1 MGENYYVGLD
11 GGSGSLGWAVT
22 NEKYEIQR
30 SHGKALWGVRL
41 FDAAETADER
51 RGFRTNRRRLDRR
64 NWRLELLQE
73 IFAEEINQV
82 DDGFFLRM
90 KESRYLPEDKR
101 DKAGNCPELPYAL
114 FVDRDYTDKNYHK
127 QFPTIYHLRKWLMET
142 SDTPDIR
149 LVYLAMHHLVKHR
162 GHFLFSGNIDEIRE
176 FHTAFDAFLNLVRGE
191 ELGFERTFDEAC
203 YQEVERIL
211 KDEHLTRSMKKSH
224 LVKCLDA
231 RTAAEKEL
239 IGAISGCTVKLS
251 SILEDGELDTCAR
264 PKFSFSDISYDE
276 YAGEL
281 QDILGEQYAI
291 IESAKAVY
299 DWAVLAD
306 VLGSYRSVSEAKTVL
321 YEKHKTDLQYLKKLV
336 KQHLPAET
344 YKEIFVLSSEKV
356 SNYAVYIGMTKKNG
370 KKVPIQGK
378 QCSQGDLYAYLKKN
392 VIDRIEDKNATKY
405 LQDEIEHG
413 TFLPKLVS
421 KENSVIPYQI
431 HLYELNRILE
441 NLQDRIPL
449 LKREGDR
456 IRQIFTFRIPYYVGP
471 LNGVYRD
478 GKETNWVCRKQEG
491 KIYPWNF
498 SEMIDTEVSAERF
511 IRRMTNKCTYL
522 PAEDVLP
529 KNSLLYGKFMV
540 LDELNNLRLNG
551 EPISAALKQAIYQD
565 VFKRYRKVTQKKL
578 LTYLI
583 REGIAGKETEITGV
597 DGDFKSSLTAYHDF
611 KEKLSGIELSQSE
624 KETIILNITLF
635 GEDKKLLQKRL
646 EKLFPN
652 MTEKQR
658 IAVSNLSYKG
668 WGRLSGRFLEGITAP
683 DPETGEVWTIIR
695 AMWETNDNLMQVL
708 SSKYQFAEAIEREN
722 DTDEKK
728 EISYQLIEN
737 LMVSPAVRRQIWQM
751 LLVLKELCKV
761 QGMPPKRIFIEMA
774 REKADSGRT
783 RSRKKMLIDLY
794 KITK

>member
-1 MGENYYVGLD
+1 MA
-11 GGSGSLGWAVT
+11 SL
-22 NEKYEIQR
+22 
-30 SHGKALWGVRL
+30 
-41 FDAAETADER
+41 
-51 RGFRTNRRRLDRR
+51 
-64 NWRLELLQE
+64 
-73 IFAEEINQV
+73 
-82 DDGFFLRM
+82 
-90 KESRYLPEDKR
+90 
-101 DKAGNCPELPYAL
+101 
-114 FVDRDYTDKNYHK
+114 
-127 QFPTIYHLRKWLMET
+127 
-142 SDTPDIR
+142 
-149 LVYLAMHHLVKHR
+149 
-162 GHFLFSGNIDEIRE
+162 
-176 FHTAFDAFLNLVRGE
+176 
-191 ELGFERTFDEAC
+191 
-203 YQEVERIL
+203 
-211 KDEHLTRSMKKSH
+211 
-224 LVKCLDA
+224 
-231 RTAAEKEL
+231 
-239 IGAISGCTVKLS
+239 AISGCTVKLS
-251 SILEDGELDTCAR
+251 SIFADGELDACAR

-281 QDILGEQYAI
+281 QDILGEQYVI

-299 DWAVLAD
+299 DWAILAD
-306 VLGSYRSVSEAKTVL
+306 VLGSYRSISEAKTAL
-321 YEKHKTDLQYLKKLV
+321 YEKHKKDLRYLKKLV
-336 KQHLPAET
+336 KKHLSAEA
-344 YKEIFVLSSEKV
+344 YKEIFVRSSEKV
-356 SNYAVYIGMTKKNG
+356 SNYPAYIGMTKKNG

-392 VIDRIEDKNATKY
+392 VIDRIKDENATQY
-405 LQDEIEHG
+405 LRDEMEHG

-449 LKREGDR
+449 LKQEGEH

-471 LNGVYRD
+471 LNGVRKA
-478 GKETNWVCRKQEG
+478 GKETNWVCRRQEG

-498 SEMIDTEVSAERF
+498 SEIIDTEASAERF

-551 EPISAALKQAIYQD
+551 EPISVELKQAIYQD

-578 LTYLI
+578 LAYLI
-583 REGIAGKETEITGV
+583 REGIAGRETDITGI

-611 KEKLSGIELSQSE
+611 KEKLSGIELSPSE

-646 EKLFPN
+646 EKLFQD

-668 WGRLSGRFLEGITAP
+668 WGRLSGKFLEGITAP

-695 AMWETNDNLMQVL
+695 TMWETNDNLMQVL

-728 EISYQLIEN
+728 EISYWLIEN
-737 LMVSPAVRRQIWQM
+737 LMVSPAVRTSDLADASCSEGIMQGSGSAAKTDFYRDGKRKSRFRKNTFQ
-751 LLVLKELCKV
+751 KENAD
-761 QGMPPKRIFIEMA
+761 RFI
-774 REKADSGRT
+774 
-783 RSRKKMLIDLY
+783 
-794 KITK
+794 

>member
-101 DKAGNCPELPYAL
+101 DKVGNCPELPYAL

-142 SDTPDIR
+142 SETPDIR

-405 LQDEIEHG
+405 LQDEI
-413 TFLPKLVS
+413 
-421 KENSVIPYQI
+421 
-431 HLYELNRILE
+431 
-441 NLQDRIPL
+441 
-449 LKREGDR
+449 
-456 IRQIFTFRIPYYVGP
+456 
-471 LNGVYRD
+471 
-478 GKETNWVCRKQEG
+478 
-491 KIYPWNF
+491 
-498 SEMIDTEVSAERF
+498 
-511 IRRMTNKCTYL
+511 
-522 PAEDVLP
+522 
-529 KNSLLYGKFMV
+529 
-540 LDELNNLRLNG
+540 
-551 EPISAALKQAIYQD
+551 
-565 VFKRYRKVTQKKL
+565 
-578 LTYLI
+578 
-583 REGIAGKETEITGV
+583 
-597 DGDFKSSLTAYHDF
+597 
-611 KEKLSGIELSQSE
+611 
-624 KETIILNITLF
+624 
-635 GEDKKLLQKRL
+635 
-646 EKLFPN
+646 
-652 MTEKQR
+652 
-658 IAVSNLSYKG
+658 
-668 WGRLSGRFLEGITAP
+668 
-683 DPETGEVWTIIR
+683 
-695 AMWETNDNLMQVL
+695 
-708 SSKYQFAEAIEREN
+708 
-722 DTDEKK
+722 
-728 EISYQLIEN
+728 
-737 LMVSPAVRRQIWQM
+737 
-751 LLVLKELCKV
+751 
-761 QGMPPKRIFIEMA
+761 
-774 REKADSGRT
+774 
-783 RSRKKMLIDLY
+783 
-794 KITK
+794 